1 MWVLTIKFAT
11 WLLQMFLPDRLFTP
25 GNIFS
30 GRQFL
35 FSVLVDVLLQIV
47 MFILKIIKI
56 FIKTS
61 IYIPVLKHLA
71 STKTPTFLQLSRNTT
86 RTICFGTLPTFRH
99 LRLKLNNFDAK
110 MREFRFFFVICAKF
124 R

>member
-11 WLLQMFLPDRLFTP
+11 WLLQMFLPDRPFTP

-35 FSVLVDVLLQIV
+35 FSVVVDVLLQID

-86 RTICFGTLPTFRH
+86 NNLFRNSTDISP
-99 LRLKLNNFDAK
+99 LAVKI
-110 MREFRFFFVICAKF
+110 EQFRRKNARIPLFFVICAKF